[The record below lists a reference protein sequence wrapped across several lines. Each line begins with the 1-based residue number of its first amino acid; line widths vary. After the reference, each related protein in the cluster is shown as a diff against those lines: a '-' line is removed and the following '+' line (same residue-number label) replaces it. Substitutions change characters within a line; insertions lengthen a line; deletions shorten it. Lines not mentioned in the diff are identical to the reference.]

1 LAYEV
6 LIKASV
12 EKEIRCLPSNVRERV
27 NSAILALREEPRP
40 SGVRKLRREE
50 GWRILV
56 GDYRVVYSIDDGLR
70 EVTVYRVRHRRDAY
84 RF

>member
-1 LAYEV
+1 MAYEV

-12 EKEIRCLPSNVRERV
+12 EKEIRRLPSNVCERV
-27 NSAILALREEPRP
+27 NSAILALREESRP

-50 GWRILV
+50 GWRIRV

>member
-1 LAYEV
+1 LAYEI

-12 EKEIRCLPSNVRERV
+12 EKEIRRLPSNVRERV
-27 NSAILALREEPRP
+27 NPAILALREEPRP
-40 SGVRKLRREE
+40 SGVRKLRGEE
-50 GWRILV
+50 GWRIRV